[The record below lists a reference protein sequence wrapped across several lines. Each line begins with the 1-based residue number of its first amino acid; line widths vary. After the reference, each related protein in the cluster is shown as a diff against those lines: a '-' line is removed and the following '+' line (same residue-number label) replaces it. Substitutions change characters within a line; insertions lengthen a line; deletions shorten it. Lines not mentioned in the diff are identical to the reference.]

1 MLAKLTVFF
10 PSAEDVLI
18 SESITDFFDFY
29 PSLLEVVLPLQKMMA
44 STSNTFKNSFVGK
57 SAPVHLLTLA
67 SMLIYDPRVTNKT
80 F

>member
-1 MLAKLTVFF
+1 MLAKLTVFS

-29 PSLLEVVLPLQKMMA
+29 PSLLEVVLPLRKMMV
-44 STSNTFKNSFVGK
+44 STSNTFKNSFVET